1 MYFASGFQKSC
12 NLLFFFSQNIA
23 SLRIY
28 GELSSYANDQANK
41 AANQIQKTVHLCFIF
56 SQKYII
62 LSGKGQS
69 LASLTQQEAKF
80 FKNIVLGTFVKS
92 SSEPAHP
99 SFMFP
104 CSCSVPSLIQFDNG
118 KMHFAAKWELLH
130 WRSH

>member
-1 MYFASGFQKSC
+1 MCDVFCFRFSKKLQFTI
-12 NLLFFFSQNIA
+12 FFFQNIA

-80 FKNIVLGTFVKS
+80 FKNIVLGTFVRAALNLLTNLS
-92 SSEPAHP
+92 LSHVVVQCHP
-99 SFMFP
+99 
-104 CSCSVPSLIQFDNG
+104 
-118 KMHFAAKWELLH
+118 
-130 WRSH
+130 